1 MKLTVSAIQQTY
13 TLSGRNACALGSHLS
28 LLITLLQPTLFC
40 VGVSCPLISSF
51 AVLILPSPDGERE
64 LTIKSY
70 DHNQFGYAL
79 FKASGR
85 ATHIAQNSYP
95 SAGITTTAAQL
106 LKKNLFVSQIES
118 SSTTFASMK
127 QNHCDSQK
135 Y

>member
-70 DHNQFGYAL
+70 DHNILVMHYLKLVEG
-79 FKASGR
+79 
-85 ATHIAQNSYP
+85 
-95 SAGITTTAAQL
+95 L
-106 LKKNLFVSQIES
+106 LILLRTPTPLQE
-118 SSTTFASMK
+118 
-127 QNHCDSQK
+127 
-135 Y
+135 

>member
-40 VGVSCPLISSF
+40 VGVSCPLISGF

-106 LKKNLFVSQIES
+106 
-118 SSTTFASMK
+118 
-127 QNHCDSQK
+127 
-135 Y
+135 